1 MIARHH
7 AVPFYV
13 AAPFTSIDF
22 SIPSGEHI
30 VIEERPECEMTCIGD
45 QRIAASGQSSPMN
58 SKYPLLMNCVSG
70 ISVWNPAFD
79 VTPAELITAI
89 ITEKGIFTPAE
100 IVKLKVADNGPDEA
114 SVST

>member
-1 MIARHH
+1 
-7 AVPFYV
+7 
-13 AAPFTSIDF
+13 
-22 SIPSGEHI
+22 
-30 VIEERPECEMTCIGD
+30 
-45 QRIAASGQSSPMN
+45 
-58 SKYPLLMNCVSG
+58 MNCVSG